1 MSDIVF
7 VRRHALSPARA
18 RALVQK
24 IADRLAAEH
33 HLKSEWEGD
42 TLRFERTGIHGHIH
56 VDESR
61 VHLEV
66 SLGLL
71 LKPLKGALLEEV
83 ERTFDKY
90 LPGPAAQTPQKTPAR
105 KATHRAA

>member
-1 MSDIVF
+1 MPDIVF
-7 VRRHALSPARA
+7 VRHHALSLARA

-33 HLKSEWEGD
+33 HLKSEWHGNM
-42 TLRFERTGIHGHIH
+42 LRFERTGIHGDIH
-56 VDESR
+56 VAESK

-66 SLGLL
+66 NLGFL
-71 LKPLKGALLEEV
+71 LKPLKGALLQEI

-90 LPGPAAQTPQKTPAR
+90 LPEPPAKKHAG
-105 KATHRAA
+105 KALHMAH

>member
-7 VRRHALSPARA
+7 VRHHNLSVARA
-18 RALVQK
+18 RALVGK

-33 HLKSEWEGD
+33 HLQSEWEGN
-42 TLRFERTGIHGHIH
+42 TLRFERTGIHGQIH

-61 VHLEV
+61 VQLEV

-71 LKPLKGALLEEV
+71 LKPLKAALLAEI

-90 LPGPAAQTPQKTPAR
+90 LPEPQPR
-105 KATHRAA
+105 KAAPKAA